1 MREKVIV
8 SWSGGKDSALAL
20 REVLNSGKF
29 EVLELLTTVMQDYD
43 RVSVHGV
50 RRVLL
55 EEQADALGFPLEE
68 MLIPKGIADVEYENR
83 MREVLAKHRANCV
96 SNVVFGDI
104 FLEDV
109 RKYREQLLSKMG
121 VKCVFPLWKKD
132 TTKLAHD
139 FIGLGFKAVIA
150 VVDSNFL
157 SKDFAGREYNEQ
169 FLNDLPETVDPCGE
183 NGEFHT
189 FVYDGPIFRKPL
201 KFTRGETVLRENRFH
216 YFDLEP
222 TNNKAENTM
231 MQG

>member
-20 REVLNSGKF
+20 YNVVNSGSY
-29 EVLELLTTVMQDYD
+29 EVLELLTTVTQDYD

-55 EEQADALGFPLEE
+55 EQQADALGFPLEE

-83 MREVLAKHRANCV
+83 MREVLLKHRANGV
-96 SNVVFGDI
+96 STVVFGDI

-109 RKYREQLLSKMG
+109 RKYREQLLSKIGM
-121 VKCVFPLWKKD
+121 KCVFPLWGRD
-132 TTKLAHD
+132 TTKLART
-139 FIGLGFKAVIA
+139 FLELGFKAVLT

-157 SKDFAGREYNEQ
+157 SRDFAGREYNEQ
-169 FLNDLPETVDPCGE
+169 FLKDLPETVDPCGE

-189 FVYDGPIFRKPL
+189 FVYDGPIFRAPV
-201 KFTRGETVLRENRFH
+201 KFTRGETVLRENRF
-216 YFDLEP
+216 YYIDLKP
-222 TNNKAENTM
+222 TNSK
-231 MQG
+231 G